1 MATLWRAA
9 ATQRCAAATLWLP
22 RPARRQARARPRL
35 PAAER
40 ELVVAGP
47 ELAAARRLAAPR
59 RLAGEPAL
67 RLRVVGAATGC
78 SSASAAGFLLQPV
91 KAKATL
97 KTSNREVRFTGRSL
111 GQLRA
116 GATELCGGREHWSGQ
131 REFTFH
137 RAKLGQFCSLNWK
150 SRYCSKPGLGA
161 KLSLC
166 PSSPN

>member
-1 MATLWRAA
+1 MAA
-9 ATQRCAAATLWLP
+9 AAGATAGEGEAAASGGGTGACSGRTGACSSTEACCAATACWGACSAV
-22 RPARRQARARPRL
+22 ARCW
-35 PAAER
+35 
-40 ELVVAGP
+40 
-47 ELAAARRLAAPR
+47 
-59 RLAGEPAL
+59 GE
-67 RLRVVGAATGC
+67 TGC

-150 SRYCSKPGLGA
+150 SRYCSKPGLGTR
-161 KLSLC
+161 LSLC